1 LSFRSLSF
9 FLSASVCFAAV
20 DFQREVRPILSDNC
34 FHCHGPDKATRMAGL
49 RLDTREGAFAERKTG
64 APITAGKPDASL
76 VIQRITQTDK
86 ARRMPPEFSHKT
98 LTAKQIDTLKR
109 WVSEGAAWKELWS
122 FTAPVRPKPPATVNK
137 TWPRNPIDSFIL
149 SKLEKQNLTPAAP
162 ADRRTLIRR
171 VTLDLTGLPPD
182 PKDVQAFLKDTSP
195 QAYEK
200 VVDRLLA
207 SEHWGEHRGRYWLD
221 AARYADTHGLH
232 IDNYRE
238 MWPYRD
244 WVIKA
249 FNKNMPFDQFTLE
262 QVAGDMLPNP
272 TMDQLI
278 ATGFHRCNVTTNEGG
293 VIPEEVE
300 AIYAKDR
307 VDTTGTVFLGLTIGC
322 ATCHDHKFDPISQK
336 DFYSMAAFFRNTTQS
351 PLDGN
356 ISDTPPIIVVPKPE
370 DRPRWQQLAEE
381 ESRLRNQMSKVRADS
396 AADFRK
402 WLGEDARPKIPGPVD
417 PADEALSITGQDFA
431 FKNRPLNPNIPAGI
445 SVVDGP
451 VTGSLALR
459 FEPKASIDLP
469 NFEALEVSRPF
480 TIAAW
485 VYVPKGDEGATI
497 VSQLDPASRNRG
509 WSLELDAR
517 RPVLR
522 LSSQG
527 NRALSLRGLSGD
539 RLAAETWHHIM
550 YTYDGSRSSL
560 GLAMFVDGKPTPF
573 EGRSIDIKEIRGD
586 FRTYAPLHV
595 GWDGRKKYFG
605 AGAIADL
612 RIITRALTE
621 EEAQIATSWPLI
633 KIARSKPS
641 AMLSTAEKDALQLYF
656 LNREYGD
663 YQTLLDEHRT
673 LKDEREIIARRGSVT
688 HVQNERKDR
697 EPFANILYRGMYD
710 QLREK
715 VEPAVPSAL
724 PPMAASFPRNRL
736 GLAKWLIDESNPLT
750 ARVAVNRFWQEVFG
764 TGLVKTS
771 EDFGS
776 QGEAPTHPELLD
788 WLAVEFRESGWDVK
802 KLFREIVTSST
813 YRQAA
818 IATQAK
824 IQKDPDNR
832 LLSRGPRFRM
842 DAEMVRD
849 TALASSGLLVES
861 VGGPSVKPYQPSGVW
876 EAVAMP
882 VSNTKAYRRDTGE
895 KLYRRSLYT
904 FWKRS
909 APPASMD
916 IFNAPSREN
925 CTVRRERTD
934 TPLQALVTMNDAQFV
949 EAARHLAESALH
961 DATTWDARLDY
972 ITNRALARPF
982 DLKERAIAKQ
992 SYREFL
998 KHYDSQPADA
1008 KRLIRVGEYESDANV
1023 DPAELAALT
1032 MLANQVLNL
1041 DEVLNK

>member
-1 LSFRSLSF
+1 
-9 FLSASVCFAAV
+9 
-20 DFQREVRPILSDNC
+20 
-34 FHCHGPDKATRMAGL
+34 M
-49 RLDTREGAFAERKTG
+49 
-64 APITAGKPDASL
+64 
-76 VIQRITQTDK
+76 
-86 ARRMPPEFSHKT
+86 
-98 LTAKQIDTLKR
+98 
-109 WVSEGAAWKELWS
+109 
-122 FTAPVRPKPPATVNK
+122 
-137 TWPRNPIDSFIL
+137 
-149 SKLEKQNLTPAAP
+149 
-162 ADRRTLIRR
+162 
-171 VTLDLTGLPPD
+171 
-182 PKDVQAFLKDTSP
+182 
-195 QAYEK
+195 
-200 VVDRLLA
+200 A

-249 FNKNMPFDQFTLE
+249 FNQNMPFDQFTLE

-272 TMDQLI
+272 TMEQRI

-336 DFYSMAAFFRNTTQS
+336 DFYSMAAFFRNTTQN

-356 ISDTPPIIVVPKPE
+356 ISDTPPVMVVPQPE
-370 DRPRWQQLAEE
+370 DRARWQQIGEE
-381 ESRLRNQMSKVRADS
+381 HSRLKSQMQKLRVDS
-396 AADFRK
+396 APEFAK
-402 WLGEDARPKIPGPVD
+402 WLSDEDRPKIRGPVD
-417 PADEALSITGQDFA
+417 PADEVFSISGQDVA
-431 FKNRPLNPNIPAGI
+431 FKNHALMPKIPSGVRVI
-445 SVVDGP
+445 DGP

-459 FEPKASIDLP
+459 FEPKSAIDLP
-469 NFEALEVSRPF
+469 NIEAIETSKPF
-480 TIAAW
+480 TIGVW
-485 VYVPKGDEGATI
+485 IYVPKGDEGATI

-527 NRALSLRGLSGD
+527 NRTLSLRGLSGD
-539 RLAAETWHHIM
+539 RLEAESWHHVM

-560 GLAMFVDGKPTPF
+560 GISLFVDGKAMPF
-573 EGRSIDIKEIRGD
+573 EGRSIDVQDIRGD

-605 AGAIADL
+605 GGAIADL
-612 RIITRALTE
+612 RVITRALTAE
-621 EEAQIATSWPLI
+621 ESQIAASWPLL
-633 KIARSKPS
+633 KVARSKPS

-656 LNREYGD
+656 LNREYSD
-663 YQTLLDEHRT
+663 YQSLLDEERT
-673 LKDEREIIARRGSVT
+673 LMDEREVIARRGAVT
-688 HVQNERKDR
+688 HVQNERTDR

-724 PPMAASFPRNRL
+724 PPMPASFPRNRL

-750 ARVAVNRFWQEVFG
+750 ARVAVNRFWQEIFG

-802 KLFREIVTSST
+802 KLFREIVMSST

-818 IATQAK
+818 MATPAK

-849 TALASSGLLVES
+849 TALTASGLLAVTI
-861 VGGPSVKPYQPSGVW
+861 GGPSVKPYQPDGVW

-895 KLYRRSLYT
+895 KLYRRSMYT

-925 CTVRRERTD
+925 CTVRRERTN
-934 TPLQALVTMNDAQFV
+934 TPLQALVTMNGAQFV
-949 EAARHLAESALH
+949 EAARHLAETRCGMRQTGMPGS
-961 DATTWDARLDY
+961 TTSQH
-972 ITNRALARPF
+972 
-982 DLKERAIAKQ
+982 ER
-992 SYREFL
+992 SRGR
-998 KHYDSQPADA
+998 S
-1008 KRLIRVGEYESDANV
+1008 
-1023 DPAELAALT
+1023 T
-1032 MLANQVLNL
+1032 
-1041 DEVLNK
+1041 